1 MHVSCRLTRH
11 ADPSALSRATVGR
24 IRRSLRVFVVTV
36 AVLFGALAP
45 AQVAA
50 ASVGSVPPEVT
61 KYVTDGSLVERLN
74 DLYGLDA
81 SGDGIDF
88 DETTKPGPISRVWT
102 WTDER
107 LAGEPTEHPVQLT
120 NNWVVPIVIAEAPV
134 GVATIWINP
143 ETGTPELAWFDP
155 EPEWATA
162 LAAVPDAAQLVRD
175 DGSAAWFALQDGVLT
190 PLVTGS
196 SGVETPAPVAEVAL
210 VPPSGEQPA
219 PPSEPNTGLGLA
231 LGVILLLVVVIGVA
245 LYVASRRGR
254 TRDPAPTDE
263 DPAQPE
269 DEESSADD
277 DLSSPAP

>member
-1 MHVSCRLTRH
+1 VLLGVLVPVQ
-11 ADPSALSRATVGR
+11 AAT
-24 IRRSLRVFVVTV
+24 
-36 AVLFGALAP
+36 
-45 AQVAA
+45 

-74 DLYGLDA
+74 DLYGPNA
-81 SGDGIDF
+81 SGTKGIDF

-107 LAGEPTEHPVQLT
+107 LAGEPTDHPVGLT
-120 NNWVVPIVIAEAPV
+120 NNWVVPIVVAEEPV
-134 GVATIWINP
+134 GLATIWINP
-143 ETGTPELAWFDP
+143 ETEAPELAWFDP

-190 PLVTGS
+190 PLVSGS

-210 VPPSGEQPA
+210 VPPAGEQPA

-231 LGVILLLVVVIGVA
+231 IGVLLLLAVVIGVA
-245 LYVASRRGR
+245 LYVSSRRDR
-254 TRDPAPTDE
+254 SPAPE
-263 DPAQPE
+263 PE
-269 DEESSADD
+269 TEPADD
-277 DLSSPAP
+277 DLSSPVS